1 MLRNRSK
8 CRMKETIPLLT
19 FHNKKVMLK
28 KRKLKTTGNK
38 KALQDRLKVA
48 LILESE
54 HSEDEDECDESENE
68 DDQNNNN
75 I

>member
-1 MLRNRSK
+1 
-8 CRMKETIPLLT
+8 
-19 FHNKKVMLK
+19 MLK